1 MSIRAFMITFLIC
14 VSAFAKAQIKLASG
28 QYITEDG
35 YYTVTINFNENTLT
49 LIEPN
54 LTSIYKKVAPNIY
67 SYVHARNN
75 VDYRIEVKD
84 ASTIQTYK
92 QGVDNSRYTIKLT
105 NSSEVA
111 SSAKFKQYYALAE
124 QYKAKMQT
132 DKKDAQLWSFCAA
145 AAMARSTMNDEGFAD
160 YATKVASSI
169 KQIIINKTKCPCEDA
184 IPIAVW
190 NKAN

>member
-1 MSIRAFMITFLIC
+1 MRAYIIILLIC
-14 VSAFAKAQIKLASG
+14 VSAFAKAQIGLTSG
-28 QYITEDG
+28 QYITDDG
-35 YYTVTINFNENTLT
+35 YYTVTINFNKDHLI

-54 LTSIYKKVAPNIY
+54 LTSLYKKVDGNIY

-75 VDYRIEVKD
+75 VDYRIEVID
-84 ASTIQTYK
+84 AATIQTFK
-92 QGVDNSRYTIKLT
+92 PSVNNSRYTLKLT
-105 NSSEVA
+105 KTSEVA
-111 SSAKFKQYYALAE
+111 STAQFKQYYALAE

-132 DKKDAQLWSFCAA
+132 DKKDAQLWSFCSA

-184 IPIAVW
+184 IPLAIW